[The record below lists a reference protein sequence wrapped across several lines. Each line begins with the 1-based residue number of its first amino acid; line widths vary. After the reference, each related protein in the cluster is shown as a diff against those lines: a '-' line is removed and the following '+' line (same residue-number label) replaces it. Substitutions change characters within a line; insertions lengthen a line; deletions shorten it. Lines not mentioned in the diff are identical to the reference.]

1 MKLEFSKDF
10 EKQLK
15 RLNQK
20 QADKTYH
27 ALRNLL
33 ENKGLRSL
41 RYHAL
46 KGEWQDCYSISAGG
60 NLRVHVKYV
69 SDSVILV
76 IAVGTHSQL
85 YK

>member
-20 QADKTYH
+20 QAAKTYQ

-33 ENKGLRSL
+33 ENKGLKSL
-41 RYHAL
+41 RYHPL
-46 KGEWQDCYSISAGG
+46 RGEWLGCYSISAGG
-60 NLRVHVKYV
+60 DLRIHVKYI
-69 SDSVILV
+69 SDTVILV

>member
-1 MKLEFSKDF
+1 MQLQFSKDF
-10 EKQLK
+10 KKQLK
-15 RLNQK
+15 NLNQK
-20 QADKTYH
+20 QSDKTYQ

-33 ENKGLRSL
+33 VNKNLKSL

-46 KGEWQDCYSISAGG
+46 RGEWSGCYSISAGG
-60 NLRVHVKYV
+60 DLRIHICYL
-69 SDSVILV
+69 DDATILV